1 MWIHTNIAI
10 EKMELEKLKEQ
21 IVRLIIFYI
30 FDLYLNFYW
39 SGYWIKCFYIF
50 NFNIGDYLD
59 INIIWIWYWEIN
71 IDGKILF
78 FCVHEKNKDKRKIIF
93 ILVKEQE
100 VKRTLDNTNEWNFK
114 EILQNRKTKVF
125 LLQSYI

>member
-1 MWIHTNIAI
+1 
-10 EKMELEKLKEQ
+10 MELEKLKEQ

-39 SGYWIKCFYIF
+39 SEYWIKCFYIF
-50 NFNIGDYLD
+50 NFNIGDCLD

-78 FCVHEKNKDKRKIIF
+78 FCVYEKNKDKRKIIF

-100 VKRTLDNTNEWNFK
+100 IKRTLDNTNEWNFK